1 MCDAGLLR
9 DSCGR
14 KQGLN
19 EVLLDV
25 KLAVPPLR
33 PGLISRSA
41 LIDEARTGAAGL
53 VGVTAPA
60 GYGKSTLLVEWARS
74 ERRRV
79 AWLSLDHLDDDPGAL
94 LFLLA
99 SAYERAVP
107 EHAGLASAMSGLG
120 VSALGRGAP
129 RVASMFSK
137 APAPFVLLIDDLHE
151 LASPGCHD
159 VLTVVLAGVPAGS
172 QVVTASRAEQP
183 HLPRLRAAGD
193 AVELR
198 AADLALDVR
207 AAEEIFATARVDIT
221 PEQASEVTE
230 RTEGWPV
237 GLHLAAM
244 IARDARTE
252 PWALSGDDRYVSDY
266 LHRETFA
273 RLDPGMQAFLRR
285 TAVLDRFTGPLCDAV
300 LGESGAQER
309 LRALEA
315 SNSFLVPLDRTREWY
330 RYHPL
335 FRDFLLGELRRAE
348 PDKIDK
354 LQVRAADW
362 FLANGSPAMAVEY
375 LLSTAEQERSARLV
389 AQLVPVTYSAG
400 QISTVQRWMASLGS
414 SAIRAY
420 PPLAVLAGWI
430 TALVGDTADAQ
441 RWAAVVDEVS
451 FDEVPEG
458 GPASFA
464 SSRAML
470 RAMTC
475 PAGPEQLMADAELAV
490 EQETPSSQW
499 RDTALY
505 SLAEA
510 HLLAGDVDR
519 AVAAFEEATSVGQA
533 LGPHRPHRVVH
544 VGAGD
549 PRDGRRTVGR
559 GGRPPL
565 DRARH
570 HRGPP
575 DARLRHQRAGLRGS
589 SPARRAPGGP
599 GPGRPPPHAGDAVP
613 SALDVRGSLP
623 GRPGAAAARQGVHDP
638 R

>member
-1 MCDAGLLR
+1 
-9 DSCGR
+9 
-14 KQGLN
+14 
-19 EVLLDV
+19 
-25 KLAVPPLR
+25 
-33 PGLISRSA
+33 
-41 LIDEARTGAAGL
+41 
-53 VGVTAPA
+53 
-60 GYGKSTLLVEWARS
+60 
-74 ERRRV
+74 
-79 AWLSLDHLDDDPGAL
+79 
-94 LFLLA
+94 
-99 SAYERAVP
+99 
-107 EHAGLASAMSGLG
+107 
-120 VSALGRGAP
+120 
-129 RVASMFSK
+129 
-137 APAPFVLLIDDLHE
+137 
-151 LASPGCHD
+151 
-159 VLTVVLAGVPAGS
+159 
-172 QVVTASRAEQP
+172 
-183 HLPRLRAAGD
+183 
-193 AVELR
+193 
-198 AADLALDVR
+198 
-207 AAEEIFATARVDIT
+207 
-221 PEQASEVTE
+221 
-230 RTEGWPV
+230 
-237 GLHLAAM
+237 
-244 IARDARTE
+244 
-252 PWALSGDDRYVSDY
+252 
-266 LHRETFA
+266 
-273 RLDPGMQAFLRR
+273 MQAFLRR

-335 FRDFLLGELRRAE
+335 FRDFLLGELRTAE
-348 PDKIDK
+348 PEQIEK

-414 SAIRAY
+414 PAIRAY

-470 RAMTC
+470 RAMMC

-490 EQETPSSQW
+490 AQETPSSQW

-519 AVAAFEEATSVGQA
+519 AVAAFEEATSVGLA
-533 LGPHRPHRVVH
+533 LGHTDPIVSCD

-549 PRDGRRTVGR
+549 PRDGRRPVGG
-559 GGRPPL
+559 GGRPPR

-599 GPGRPPPHAGDAVP
+599 GPGRPPPHPGHAVP
-613 SALDVRGSLP
+613 SALARSWFPSWRSGGGCSSPRCTRPAVTRPPRGMLLREIDDILKH
-623 GRPGAAAARQGVHDP
+623 RPLLGALVDEVAEFRRLASGAAAARTGVSPLTSAELRLLPYLQTYLTIAEIAD
-638 R
+638 RLRVTRNTVGTEVSAIYRKLGVSSRGDAVRQATALGLLGG